1 MNNKNF
7 TQFGLLVT
15 KAILGYIAIA
25 GYIQQRY
32 LPKKEISDLQS
43 QHNAELAE
51 YKNQYWNAIQSNSQ
65 LNSKMTGIVGRLEDT
80 DQQITE
86 SRKSIDIYTDKLIN
100 NRYNAVPS
108 AETEST
114 ILHKID
120 YHKKTVESLE
130 RIKSDNIKE
139 ALPSAEVVDI
149 VPSAEGEGSVS
160 QSGLFEN
167 VDYLL
172 EQYRLFIAS
181 LSLDQIVIVYNLICF
196 SAILMT
202 ISSLSLIFVGDYL
215 IENLKL
221 EIKYPKLAKYIQFKK
236 RMNQHYL
243 MFYVVSFF
251 VIVILSIIGNLVML
265 IVPLFW

>member
-7 TQFGLLVT
+7 AQFGLLVK
-15 KAILGYIAIA
+15 KAILCYIAIA

-32 LPKKEISDLQS
+32 LHKKEISALQA

-86 SRKSIDIYTDKLIN
+86 SRKSIDNYTDKLLN
-100 NRYNAVPS
+100 KRYDAG
-108 AETEST
+108 ETEST
-114 ILHKID
+114 ILQKID

-139 ALPSAEVVDI
+139 AQEVLDLV
-149 VPSAEGEGSVS
+149 EGEGSVS

>member
-1 MNNKNF
+1 MNNKIIA
-7 TQFGLLVT
+7 QFGLLVT

-43 QHNAELAE
+43 QHNAELIK
-51 YKNQYWNAIQSNSQ
+51 YKNRYWNAINSNSQ
-65 LNSKMTGIVGRLEDT
+65 FKSKMIGLLGRLEDT
-80 DQQITE
+80 DQQISE

-100 NRYNAVPS
+100 KTIEAGQ
-108 AETEST
+108 TEST
-114 ILHKID
+114 IIHKID
-120 YHKKTVESLE
+120 YQKKTVESLE
-130 RIKSDNIKE
+130 CTLRRSKIIKE
-139 ALPSAEVVDI
+139 ALPSAKLLDL
-149 VPSAEGEGSVS
+149 VPSAEGDGSVS
-160 QSGLFEN
+160 QSGIFEN
-167 VDYLL
+167 LDYLL
-172 EQYRLFIAS
+172 EQYRLFIAN

-202 ISSLSLIFVGDYL
+202 ISSLSFIFVGDYL

-236 RMNQHYL
+236 RMNKHYL